1 MLATNITWDNTRA
14 KIEALN
20 STRLWLQG
28 MITLANLAGNQK
40 RAHRLSKKLC
50 YTMEALFKLK
60 PVTRK
65 KC

>member
-1 MLATNITWDNTRA
+1 MLATSIKWDNTRME
-14 KIEALN
+14 IFILN
-20 STRLWLQG
+20 ITRLCLQEK
-28 MITLANLAGNQK
+28 IASANLAGNQK
-40 RAHRLSKKLC
+40 RAHRLSKELC